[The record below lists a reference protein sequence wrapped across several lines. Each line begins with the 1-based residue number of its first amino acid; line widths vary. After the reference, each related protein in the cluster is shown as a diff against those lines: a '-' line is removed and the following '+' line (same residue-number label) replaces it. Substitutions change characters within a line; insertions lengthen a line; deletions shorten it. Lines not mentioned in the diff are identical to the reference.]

1 MKNNRLKK
9 EWNFQKEVGIS
20 IKKTQSLT
28 KFLLRNYLLLL
39 VRGDAEY
46 YFVL

>member
-1 MKNNRLKK
+1 MKLPKKRLAIQLK
-9 EWNFQKEVGIS
+9 NAAFGCV
-20 IKKTQSLT
+20 
-28 KFLLRNYLLLL
+28 FLLRNYLLLL